1 MSRGTSPIITCEF
14 PFDVSTLSYAYFTI
28 AQNERIMLNKKIEC
42 EGLEGRQIKIHLTQE
57 ETLKLKENLQAEAQV
72 RGITRDGEAIAS
84 DIIKIYV
91 DKILK
96 DGVI

>member
-1 MSRGTSPIITCEF
+1 MIRGTSPTITCTF
-14 PFDVSTLSYAYFTI
+14 PFDVATLSYAYFTI
-28 AQNERIMLNKKIEC
+28 AQNERIVLNKKIDC
-42 EGLEGRQIKIHLTQE
+42 DGLQGRQIKIHLTQE

-72 RGITRDGEAIAS
+72 RGITKDGEAIAS

-91 DKILK
+91 NKILK